1 MVTHK
6 DRLVV
11 LSFMTQPYQNLSTEH
26 PNQSISDLIDT
37 RFLDPQ
43 EFDENRVIERYREEY
58 EEDDLD
64 DDLYDLGNNGLDNE
78 SAITFATGST
88 NNFTD
93 LWSTDPTR
101 GYQAPIRIE
110 NTLETTVDSTTYNP
124 PVTSTSTSTKR
135 GRHGKKNSRYKNR
148 KNNNNNKSSE
158 EDRRYEIKSDEIDF
172 DKMIDQDLPPIFEG
186 VKPAN
191 EQTRP
196 KKPNHRRVTTE
207 APFEP
212 PKPSRVPQ
220 KRVKDSNIHIL
231 KPERVPEN
239 ALPSTPVSTNSKIY
253 EIKPSPAGKNLSRKS
268 RQHSDSDLEFEIQ
281 SVDEDDFIIRDEET
295 GEVIRPARLQ
305 AVPENISLQYKE
317 LHGVEGFIQRLLGN
331 QEVFGKKGLFAGFY
345 LYSMSTLFRSNQMAS
360 HPEFGVPE
368 SRIGIDGVVRSLS
381 ISLLEYI

>member
-37 RFLDPQ
+37 RFLGPQ
-43 EFDENRVIERYREEY
+43 EFDENQVIERYREEY
-58 EEDDLD
+58 EEDELD
-64 DDLYDLGNNGLDNE
+64 DDLYDLSNNGLDNK
-78 SAITFATGST
+78 SSITFSTGNS

-93 LWSTDPTR
+93 MWSTDPTK
-101 GYQAPIRIE
+101 GYLPEVRVE
-110 NTLETTVDSTTYNP
+110 STLETTIDTTTYNT
-124 PVTSTSTSTKR
+124 PVTSTSSKR
-135 GRHGKKNSRYKNR
+135 GRHGKKSSKYKNR
-148 KNNNNNKSSE
+148 NRNNSNSKSSE

-172 DKMIDQDLPPIFEG
+172 DKIIDRDLPPIFEG
-186 VKPAN
+186 VKPSS
-191 EQTRP
+191 EQMKP
-196 KKPNHRRVTTE
+196 KKPSQRRTTTE
-207 APFEP
+207 GPFEP
-212 PKPSRVPQ
+212 PRSSRAP

-295 GEVIRPARLQ
+295 GEIIRPSFLQ
-305 AVPENISLQYKE
+305 AVPENISLEYKE
-317 LHGVEGFIQRLLGN
+317 LHGVAGFIQRLLGN
-331 QEVFGKKGLFAGFY
+331 QEVFGKSGFFHVW
-345 LYSMSTLFRSNQMAS
+345 YSGS
-360 HPEFGVPE
+360 PE
-368 SRIGIDGVVRSLS
+368 SKF
-381 ISLLEYI
+381 

>member
-37 RFLDPQ
+37 RFLGPQ
-43 EFDENRVIERYREEY
+43 GFDENQIIERYREEY
-58 EEDDLD
+58 EDDDLD

-78 SAITFATGST
+78 SAITFSTGNS

-93 LWSTDPTR
+93 LWSTDPTK
-101 GYQAPIRIE
+101 GYQPPIRIE
-110 NTLETTVDSTTYNP
+110 TTLETTVESTTYNT
-124 PVTSTSTSTKR
+124 PVTSTSSIPKR

-148 KNNNNNKSSE
+148 KNNNNNNKSSE

-172 DKMIDQDLPPIFEG
+172 DKIEDLPPIFES
-186 VKPAN
+186 VKP
-191 EQTRP
+191 
-196 KKPNHRRVTTE
+196 KKTSHRRTTTE

-212 PKPSRVPQ
+212 PRSSRVPP

-295 GEVIRPARLQ
+295 GEVIRPSRLQ
-305 AVPENISLQYKE
+305 AVPENISLEYKE
-317 LHGVEGFIQRLLGN
+317 LYGFAGFIQRLLGN
-331 QEVFGKKGLFAGFY
+331 QEVFGKIRIF
-345 LYSMSTLFRSNQMAS
+345 FR
-360 HPEFGVPE
+360 
-368 SRIGIDGVVRSLS
+368 
-381 ISLLEYI
+381 